1 MTSKFSPDYMEIS
14 NPLLLFRKSP
24 EYKVLPPTSP
34 DISLSQSIAPADP
47 PPPVRLLMTDSE
59 GLGPWLV
66 LREHIAAASVTPPV
80 TTGIHSPLHDMAP
93 VSGGVPDTQLGK
105 QNSFMFN

>member
-1 MTSKFSPDYMEIS
+1 
-14 NPLLLFRKSP
+14 
-24 EYKVLPPTSP
+24 
-34 DISLSQSIAPADP
+34 
-47 PPPVRLLMTDSE
+47 MTDSE
-59 GLGPWLV
+59 GLGPGLV

-105 QNSFMFN
+105 HIILKS